1 MADSGEKFEQVEAIR
16 DFAPV
21 ARLACVDAI
30 RERKG
35 DVLCFNPGLLCTHGG
50 LTIDPVREFAARFSA
65 EDDAQ
70 PFCVALP
77 PNSKPFFSG
86 IGRSLFNGEVID
98 WDRRLYGIEKARA
111 EACFNFLGGIGISGD
126 DFFASSVQ
134 HEIDIPD
141 PTQPMFGNKPIH
153 VYVFGLLYD
162 SRISY
167 IASDGF
173 STPYVTATDA
183 APHIAASSKFKI
195 TPFTE
200 EQFNKLR
207 G

>member
-1 MADSGEKFEQVEAIR
+1 MADSGEKFEQVAAIR

-21 ARLACVDAI
+21 ARVACVDAI

-50 LTIDPVREFAARFSA
+50 LPIDPVREFATRFSSN
-65 EDDAQ
+65 EDAQ

-77 PNSKPFFSG
+77 PHARPFFHG
-86 IGRSLFNGEVID
+86 IGISRFGSDVVD
-98 WDRRLYGIEKARA
+98 WDRRLYGIDKTRA
-111 EACFNFLGGIGISGD
+111 AVCFDFLGGIGMSGA

-134 HEIDIPD
+134 HQIDIPD
-141 PTQPMFGNKPIH
+141 PTSPLSGNKPIR
-153 VYVFGLLYD
+153 VYAFGVLIAD
-162 SRISY
+162 TITY
-167 IASDGF
+167 IASNGF
-173 STPYVTATDA
+173 NVPCVATTPA

>member
-1 MADSGEKFEQVEAIR
+1 MADNGEKFEQVESIR

-35 DVLCFNPGLLCTHGG
+35 DVLCFNPGLLCTYGG
-50 LTIDPVREFAARFSA
+50 LTLDPVREFATRFSSN
-65 EDDAQ
+65 DDAQ

-77 PNSKPFFSG
+77 ENARPFFKG
-86 IGRSLFNGEVID
+86 IGRSRFGHEVID
-98 WDRRLYGIEKARA
+98 WDRRLYCIAKTRA
-111 EACFNFLGGIGISGD
+111 SACFDFLGGIGISGE

-141 PTQPMFGNKPIH
+141 PTQPVFGNKPIH
-153 VYVFGLLYD
+153 VCVFGVLVAAT
-162 SRISY
+162 ITY
-167 IASDGF
+167 IESNGF

-183 APHIAASSKFKI
+183 APHIAASSNFKL